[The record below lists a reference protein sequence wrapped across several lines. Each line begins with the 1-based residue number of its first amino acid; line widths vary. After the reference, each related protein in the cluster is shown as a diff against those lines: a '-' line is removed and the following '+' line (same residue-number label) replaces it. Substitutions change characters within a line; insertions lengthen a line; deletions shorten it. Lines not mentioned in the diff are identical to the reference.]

1 MSAIG
6 RMFRLKYQLCAGRK
20 DEGQSTS
27 AKFSPNGA
35 HVAVVQGTTVLILDA
50 DNPASIPYTVVTSHA
65 KAISDVCWSPD
76 GVCIATA
83 SDDFTVEIIHLS
95 YGLVHRLIGHTAPV
109 ASLCFNP
116 KGNLLFSS
124 SMDESIKIWDVLN
137 GSQLKTIAA
146 HSESV
151 VSIDIPQ
158 DDGSILCSGSYD
170 GLIRIFD
177 TASGHCLKT
186 LTYDK
191 DWKSETGVVPIS
203 QVRFSANSKYLLV
216 KSLDGV
222 VKLWDC
228 IRGYV
233 VRTFK
238 NEPKDLQR
246 LKHSCG
252 MDFLYPEDGSSPL
265 IISGYE
271 GGDIYCWDSAD
282 KKLLHL
288 LNDNEHHHGHPIM
301 SIDCKNNLMCS
312 LSLNGEC
319 YIWEWGK

>member
-1 MSAIG
+1 
-6 RMFRLKYQLCAGRK
+6 MFQLKYQLPSIAEGR
-20 DEGQSTS
+20 GQSTS
-27 AKFSPNGA
+27 AKISPDGGL
-35 HVAVVQGTTVLILDA
+35 VAMVQGTVILVYKIDDTGFA
-50 DNPASIPYTVVTSHA
+50 EFRMVVTSHSRS
-65 KAISDVCWSPD
+65 ISDVCWSPD
-76 GVCIATA
+76 GKCVATA
-83 SDDFTVEIIHLS
+83 SDDFTVEITHLS
-95 YGLVHRLIGHTAPV
+95 YGLIHRLVGHTAPV
-109 ASLCFNP
+109 VSLCFNA

-137 GSQLKTIAA
+137 GSQLRTIAA

-151 VSIDIPQ
+151 VSIDVPQ
-158 DDGSILCSGSYD
+158 CDGSVLSSGSYD

-177 TASGHCLKT
+177 TSSGHCLKT

-203 QVRFSANSKYLLV
+203 QVKFSANSKYLLV

-238 NEPKDLQR
+238 RESDDSQQLV
-246 LKHSCG
+246 HSCG
-252 MDFLYPEDGSSPL
+252 MDFLYPQDDSPPL
-265 IISGYE
+265 VVSGYE
-271 GGDIYCWDSAD
+271 TGDIYCWDSAT
-282 KKLLHL
+282 KKLLYVL
-288 LNDNEHHHGHPIM
+288 RDNERHRDHPIM
-301 SIDCKNNLMCS
+301 SIDCKGNLMCS

-319 YIWEWGK
+319 YLWDWVK